1 MAASLTL
8 ETGNTDKIAEFRR
21 EAIRL
26 GIKVEPPSVNTSG
39 VTFDVEDGRILYALA
54 AIKGVG
60 QQAVEHIVALRKER
74 PFADLADFAGRI
86 NPRIVNK
93 RTLES
98 LIAAGALD
106 TLEPDRARLMSGVDR
121 IIGTASRAADS
132 AAAGQNELFGGPRD
146 RQPLLL
152 PVTEPWL
159 PAERLQREHDAI
171 GFYLSAHPL
180 DEYGQILERLRV
192 QGWAQFSEAV
202 RNGGVTAGRLAG
214 TVTQKQERRTKSG
227 GRMGIVQLSDPSGA
241 YEAILFSETLNEFR
255 DLLEPGQSVVVMV
268 AAEDRPEGISV
279 RINQVEP
286 LDRALKGLTRLR
298 VFLKDQKPLALI
310 GQKLAKKGEG
320 DVSLVLSLDEG
331 NREVEVK
338 LPGRFA
344 VTPGVASAIRAV
356 PGVEQVEL
364 V

>member
-1 MAASLTL
+1 
-8 ETGNTDKIAEFRR
+8 
-21 EAIRL
+21 
-26 GIKVEPPSVNTSG
+26 
-39 VTFDVEDGRILYALA
+39 
-54 AIKGVG
+54 
-60 QQAVEHIVALRKER
+60 
-74 PFADLADFAGRI
+74 
-86 NPRIVNK
+86 
-93 RTLES
+93 
-98 LIAAGALD
+98 
-106 TLEPDRARLMSGVDR
+106 
-121 IIGTASRAADS
+121 
-132 AAAGQNELFGGPRD
+132 
-146 RQPLLL
+146 
-152 PVTEPWL
+152 
-159 PAERLQREHDAI
+159 
-171 GFYLSAHPL
+171 
-180 DEYGQILERLRV
+180 V